1 MMIKRTLKKHRFVV
15 VIFVIVFKVLFLY
28 GSEIELGPCFLQYLE
43 PCANNSIQFFLFSS
57 DRPNDAPVLFDNIV
71 PKLPYNFSNS
81 TDEKIYKMII
91 HGYGGSLD
99 WNGSK
104 LIRNGIE
111 LTYLSLKSIMA
122 CVLVFKLIKCIQ
134 NLHSL
139 RNT

>member
-1 MMIKRTLKKHRFVV
+1 MIKRTLKKHRLVV
-15 VIFVIVFKVLFLY
+15 VIVVIIFKVLFLC

-57 DRPNDAPVLFDNIV
+57 DRPGDAPVLLDNIEPML
-71 PKLPYNFSNS
+71 PKHFNNA
-81 TDEKIYKMII
+81 TDQKIYKMII

-99 WNGSK
+99 FNGSK

-122 CVLVFKLIKCIQ
+122 CVVVMLFF
-134 NLHSL
+134 S
-139 RNT
+139 